1 MKSESLQA
9 IWFSYLILDWHNNLP
24 AFSCYMLQPHQQY
37 SMFKVK
43 ICSTTHSLYLFDLV
57 FLNCFFF
64 LLYLITEKVFSA
76 DSLVF
81 VRRPRQLYR
90 GISFDKE
97 VLLYIS
103 CRRRWCHFNGLLG
116 TPLSSHVIP
125 APWLIKY
132 AMLTRH
138 HLFSCFFFL
147 FVEDEQ
153 SAPACPP
160 LSPLVPPFSP
170 SPYMCYLPLA
180 IPPGTGP

>member
-1 MKSESLQA
+1 MLIHWSL
-9 IWFSYLILDWHNNLP
+9 LDVHVSCTEEYNLTK
-24 AFSCYMLQPHQQY
+24 M
-37 SMFKVK
+37 
-43 ICSTTHSLYLFDLV
+43 
-57 FLNCFFF
+57 
-64 LLYLITEKVFSA
+64 
-76 DSLVF
+76 
-81 VRRPRQLYR
+81 
-90 GISFDKE
+90 
-97 VLLYIS
+97 LLYIS

-170 SPYMCYLPLA
+170 SPYMCYLPVA
-180 IPPGTGP
+180 IPPGTNLWPLKRERVSEKEGGRETESRRPRGWLGVDGQLPAPSTKPAMGTTTSIHIQILPGRRKREAIDCGMEG